1 MTLPK
6 ITNKQTEILTL
17 IYQFRFLNRTQ
28 IQQLL
33 NHKDPKTINTWLK
46 DLNEKQYLN
55 RIYSNTIGAN
65 TKPAIYYAG
74 INAIRYY
81 KSLDQD
87 NACYLKKLYRD
98 NERSQSFIDDQI
110 FIADICLSFLE
121 INAKGEINY
130 TFETAAGVTSN
141 PLYKFME
148 DLSPQL
154 IFTKESETEFKQY
167 ILVQLDSIS
176 PKYMT
181 KKKMK
186 KYLEFFFT
194 NEWEENTGQPFPT
207 ILFVCQTLAL
217 MIYAKRTI
225 KKLLDDFQEP
235 EEFEAWFAT
244 NDDIREHGIGAE
256 VWE

>member
-33 NHKDPKTINTWLK
+33 KHKDPKTINTWLK
-46 DLNEKQYLN
+46 DLNEKQYLS

-65 TKPAIYYAG
+65 TKPAIYYAA

-81 KSLDQD
+81 KSLGQD
-87 NACYLKKLYRD
+87 NNIYLKKLYRD
-98 NERSQSFIDDQI
+98 NERSQSFIDEQI
-110 FIADICLSFLE
+110 FIADICLNFLE
-121 INAKGEINY
+121 ISAKGEINY

-141 PLYKFME
+141 PLYSFME

-154 IFTKESETEFKQY
+154 IFTKKTKSESKQY

-186 KYLEFFFT
+186 NYIEFFFT
-194 NEWEENTGQPFPT
+194 NEWEENTGKPFPT
-207 ILFVCQTLAL
+207 ILFTCQTMTL
-217 MIYAKRTI
+217 MIYAKRTM
-225 KKLLDDFQEP
+225 KGLLNDYQEP
-235 EEFEAWFAT
+235 EDFEAWFST
-244 NDDIREHGIGAE
+244 NDKIREQGISAE
-256 VWE
+256 IWE

>member
-33 NHKDPKTINTWLK
+33 KHKDPKTINTWLK

-65 TKPAIYYAG
+65 TKPAIYYAA

-87 NACYLKKLYRD
+87 NASYLKKLYRD
-98 NERSQSFIDDQI
+98 HERSESFIDEQI
-110 FIADICLSFLE
+110 FLADICLNLSA
-121 INAKGEINY
+121 INDQGEIKY
-130 TFETAAGVTSN
+130 SYVTAAGVTSN
-141 PLYKFME
+141 PSYNFME

-154 IFTKESETEFKQY
+154 IFTKESKAESKQY
-167 ILVQLDSIS
+167 ILVQLDSAL
-176 PKYMT
+176 PKYMV

-186 KYLEFFFT
+186 NYIEFFFT
-194 NEWEENTGQPFPT
+194 NEWEENTGKPFPT
-207 ILFVCQTLAL
+207 ILFACQTLAL
-217 MIYAKRTI
+217 MIFAKRTI
-225 KKLLDDFQEP
+225 KRLLDDYQEP
-235 EEFEAWFAT
+235 EDFEAWFAT
-244 NDDIREHGIGAE
+244 NDDIRELGISGE
-256 VWE
+256 IWE

>member
-81 KSLDQD
+81 KSLGQD
-87 NACYLKKLYRD
+87 NTSYLKKLYRD

-110 FIADICLSFLE
+110 FIANICLNFSE
-121 INAKGEINY
+121 INIKGEINY

-154 IFTKESETEFKQY
+154 IFIKKTKSESKQY

-176 PKYMT
+176 PKYMI

-186 KYLEFFFT
+186 NYIEFFFT
-194 NEWEENTGQPFPT
+194 NEWEENTGKPFPT
-207 ILFVCQTLAL
+207 ILFTCQTLAL
-217 MIYAKRTI
+217 MIYAKQTMKR
-225 KKLLDDFQEP
+225 LLDDYQAHEDFD
-235 EEFEAWFAT
+235 AWFT
-244 NDDIREHGIGAE
+244 SNDKIREHGISADI
-256 VWE
+256 WE